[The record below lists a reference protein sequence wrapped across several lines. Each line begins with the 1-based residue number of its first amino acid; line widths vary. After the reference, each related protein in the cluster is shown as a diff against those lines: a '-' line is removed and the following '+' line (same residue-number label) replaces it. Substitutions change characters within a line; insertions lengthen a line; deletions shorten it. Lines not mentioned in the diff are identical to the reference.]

1 MILSGSIV
9 SHKTKAVEGLIT
21 PGCSDPKGISV
32 VERRCWLFLSRPFTE
47 KIITVVTMTVD
58 ADSLSRMKHAGF
70 IAEGALSPGLVLC
83 ICNLNTD
90 ISSQENI
97 HKIHQNIADT

>member
-70 IAEGALSPGLVLC
+70 IAEGE
-83 ICNLNTD
+83 D
-90 ISSQENI
+90 KSSR
-97 HKIHQNIADT
+97 ADSERKRCSFAWSCSLDVQLEH